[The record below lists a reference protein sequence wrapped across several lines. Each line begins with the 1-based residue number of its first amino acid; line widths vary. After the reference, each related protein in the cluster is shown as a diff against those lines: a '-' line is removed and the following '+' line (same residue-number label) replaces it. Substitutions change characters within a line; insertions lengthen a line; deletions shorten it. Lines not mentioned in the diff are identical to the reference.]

1 MDYKFQYK
9 TEEEKQIIIKENSS
23 KYLVEYQN
31 ITEGNFLIFSDQK
44 PQTLEDINNNL
55 LTVMNAIADLYSVLP
70 Q

>member
-44 PQTLEDINNNL
+44 PQNLEDINNNL